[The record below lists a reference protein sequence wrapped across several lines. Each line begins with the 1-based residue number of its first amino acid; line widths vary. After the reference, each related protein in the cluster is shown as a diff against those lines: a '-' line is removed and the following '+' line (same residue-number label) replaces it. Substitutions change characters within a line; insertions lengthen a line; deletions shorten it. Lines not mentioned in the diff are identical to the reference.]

1 MSRLL
6 RIAAR
11 EYLSYV
17 RTVGFWLSLAL
28 LPVVLTAAVG
38 IPIMMERS
46 SPTPRLAIVDLT
58 GERLEPAV
66 AEALADG
73 GKALRPPVLVVAAP
87 AEALAATSPA
97 EAGRALR
104 RAMAQGAGRRI
115 DAAAV
120 ISGKGDKI
128 AIDLWTLNP
137 NDNVL
142 QALLRDRFN
151 EVVRRQQ
158 LVDAGVAPAVIAAA
172 ERVEPTVT
180 IYSPKAEGGRV
191 SIRDRLPAVVG
202 AGMGLLLWSVI
213 MTGAGILL
221 NSVIEEKSNR
231 ILEVL
236 LSSAST
242 AEIMGGKILGVAGVT
257 GTVLGVWITVG
268 ATALALR
275 APDMGAGVVQV
286 LLEHGLIVYFA
297 LFLVM
302 GYLMYASIFAAVGA
316 FCETSRD
323 AQTLLGPI
331 MLILMV
337 PILFMSQAIVHPDA
351 PILTV
356 LSWIPP
362 FTPFLMVARV
372 ASGPPLWQII
382 GTLLM
387 MAATSAVVVWIAG
400 RAFRAGAL
408 SFGKVDRKAI
418 FAMIAARR

>member
-1 MSRLL
+1 M
-6 RIAAR
+6 
-11 EYLSYV
+11 
-17 RTVGFWLSLAL
+17 
-28 LPVVLTAAVG
+28 
-38 IPIMMERS
+38 
-46 SPTPRLAIVDLT
+46 
-58 GERLEPAV
+58 
-66 AEALADG
+66 
-73 GKALRPPVLVVAAP
+73 
-87 AEALAATSPA
+87 
-97 EAGRALR
+97 AG
-104 RAMAQGAGRRI
+104 GAGRPI

-120 ISGKGDKI
+120 ISGKGDRI
-128 AIDLWTLNP
+128 AVDLWTLNP

-158 LVDAGVAPAVIAAA
+158 LIDAGVAPAVIAAA
-172 ERVEPTVT
+172 DRVQPVVT
-180 IYSPKAEGGRV
+180 IYSPKAGEGGKV
-191 SIRDRLPAVVG
+191 SIQDRLPAVV
-202 AGMGLLLWSVI
+202 ATAMGLLLWSVI

-268 ATALALR
+268 GTALTLR
-275 APDMGAGVVQV
+275 APDMAAGVLHV

-302 GYLMYASIFAAVGA
+302 GYLMYASIFAAIGA

-323 AQTLLGPI
+323 AQTLLGPV

-351 PILTV
+351 PILTL

-418 FAMIAARR
+418 FAMIAAKR

>member
-1 MSRLL
+1 
-6 RIAAR
+6 
-11 EYLSYV
+11 
-17 RTVGFWLSLAL
+17 
-28 LPVVLTAAVG
+28 
-38 IPIMMERS
+38 
-46 SPTPRLAIVDLT
+46 
-58 GERLEPAV
+58 
-66 AEALADG
+66 
-73 GKALRPPVLVVAAP
+73 
-87 AEALAATSPA
+87 
-97 EAGRALR
+97 
-104 RAMAQGAGRRI
+104 
-115 DAAAV
+115 
-120 ISGKGDKI
+120 
-128 AIDLWTLNP
+128 
-137 NDNVL
+137 
-142 QALLRDRFN
+142 
-151 EVVRRQQ
+151 
-158 LVDAGVAPAVIAAA
+158 
-172 ERVEPTVT
+172 
-180 IYSPKAEGGRV
+180 
-191 SIRDRLPAVVG
+191 
-202 AGMGLLLWSVI
+202 MGLLLWSVI

-268 ATALALR
+268 GTALTLR
-275 APDMGAGVVQV
+275 APDMAAGVLHV

-302 GYLMYASIFAAVGA
+302 GYLMYASIFAAIGA

-323 AQTLLGPI
+323 AQTLLGPV

-351 PILTV
+351 PILTL

-418 FAMIAARR
+418 FAMIAAKR